1 MLFAGSRSE
10 IGPLL
15 GIGPDFGQSEPMQE
29 RNQICLQSN
38 PPKCFDIGDPFQQAE
53 TGGIKSKVFD
63 KSTIRQGGF
72 TKPSELDLMDIRE
85 ILRRN
90 EEKLKA
96 EIPLTGGLV

>member
-1 MLFAGSRSE
+1 MLFAGSRTE

-15 GIGPDFGQSEPMQE
+15 GIAPVIKDSGMMQE

-53 TGGIKSKVFD
+53 TGGIKNKVFD

-90 EEKLKA
+90 EEKFKA

>member
-1 MLFAGSRSE
+1 MLFAGSRTE

-15 GIGPDFGQSEPMQE
+15 GIGPDLGQPEPMQE
-29 RNQICLQSN
+29 QNKICLQSN
-38 PPKCFDIGDPFQQAE
+38 PPQCFDIGDPFQQAE
-53 TGGIKSKVFD
+53 TGGIKNKVFD

-90 EEKLKA
+90 EEKFKA
-96 EIPLTGGLV
+96 EAPFTGGLV

>member
-15 GIGPDFGQSEPMQE
+15 GIGPDLGQPEIMQE

-53 TGGIKSKVFD
+53 TGGIKNKVFD

-90 EEKLKA
+90 EEKFKA